1 MAVTLRL
8 FRIGK
13 KHIPMYRIVAIDKR
27 NKRNGKY
34 IEQIG
39 SYNPMSDPYKLSI
52 DKKRFDYWK
61 SKGAE
66 VSEGFEKLLKKQFSK
81 LI

>member
-1 MAVTLRL
+1 MAVALRL

-13 KHIPMYRIVAIDKR
+13 KHAPTYRIIAIDKR

-39 SYNPMSDPYKLSI
+39 FYNPMSDPFELSI
-52 DKKRFDYWK
+52 DKKKLDYWK
-61 SKGAE
+61 GKGA
-66 VSEGFEKLLKKQFSK
+66 VISEGFQKLLKKQSSK
-81 LI
+81 

>member
-8 FRIGK
+8 FRTGK
-13 KHIPMYRIVAIDKR
+13 KHVPSYRIVAIDKR

-39 SYNPMSDPYKLSI
+39 FYDPMNDPYKLSI
-52 DKKRFDYWK
+52 DKKKLDYWK
-61 SKGAE
+61 GKGA
-66 VSEGFEKLLKKQFSK
+66 VISGGFQKLLKKQSSK
-81 LI
+81 